1 MTVWLVAEDRV
12 QVIRAD
18 RIVSFAVAPLK
29 PTGIESADPVARL
42 NSWNPIQILASTG
55 AARNAE
61 SPYWT
66 TLITLDG
73 NGDIAVKLLNELTAA
88 IEEAEQRLARSP
100 GSGRALFIHGPLPRV
115 SDNPMKNQVWHISEE
130 LPLKGWP
137 TSGTY
142 FKDPLP

>member
-12 QVIRAD
+12 QVVRAD
-18 RIVSFAVAPLK
+18 KIVSFAITPVK

-42 NSWNPIQILASTG
+42 NSWTPIQVLASTG

-66 TLITLDG
+66 TLLTVTGDG
-73 NGDIAVKLLNELTAA
+73 KTAVKLLNELTAA
-88 IEEAEQRLARSP
+88 IEEAEQRIMRGIGG
-100 GSGRALFIHGPLPRV
+100 GSTLFIHGPLPRV
-115 SDNPMKNQVWHISEE
+115 TDNSAKAQVWHISKE
-130 LPLKGWP
+130 LPVKGWP

>member
-1 MTVWLVAEDRV
+1 MAVWLVAEDRV
-12 QVIRAD
+12 QVVRAD
-18 RIVSFAVAPLK
+18 KVVSFAVASAK
-29 PTGIESADPVARL
+29 PTGIDSADPVARM
-42 NSWNPIQILASTG
+42 NSWNPIQVLASTG

-66 TLITLDG
+66 TLITCDG
-73 NGDIAVKLLNELTAA
+73 DGKISVKLLAELTTA

-115 SDNPMKNQVWHISEE
+115 SDDPSKNQVWHISEE
-130 LPLKGWP
+130 LPVKGWP